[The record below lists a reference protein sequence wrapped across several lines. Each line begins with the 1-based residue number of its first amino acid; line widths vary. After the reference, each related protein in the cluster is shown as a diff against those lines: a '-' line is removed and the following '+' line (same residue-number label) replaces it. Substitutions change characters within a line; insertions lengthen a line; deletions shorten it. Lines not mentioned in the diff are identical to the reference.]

1 MGLFESFKRG
11 LAKTRDFWAAEWV
24 KTTASHGKFDQD
36 MLDELEELMVRA
48 DCGVAASEDV
58 AGYVKDYIKRTGDD
72 SHDGV
77 MNAVKER
84 IVEILGEK
92 QVIDIEDGK
101 LNIILMVGANGTG
114 KTTTAGKLALKY
126 KSEGKRVLLAAA
138 DTFRAAAV
146 DQLKEWGARTETAVI
161 SHEEGS
167 DPASV
172 VYDAVQAA
180 KARKTDVLIV
190 DTAGRLH
197 NKKNLMD
204 ELSKINRIIE
214 REAPD
219 ANKKSL
225 LIIDANTGQNGIDQ
239 ASVFKD
245 CASITGIVITKMDG
259 TSKGGIILSIR
270 DRLAL
275 PVKFIGL
282 GEKMDD
288 LEEFDLDKYLYGL
301 LIGDEEDE

>member
-1 MGLFESFKRG
+1 MGLLDSFKKG

-48 DCGVAASEDV
+48 DCGVPASEDV
-58 AGYVKDYIKRTGDD
+58 AEYVKDYIKRTGDD

-77 MNAVKER
+77 MAAVKTR
-84 IVEILGEK
+84 IVEILGDK
-92 QVIDIEDGK
+92 KVINIEPGK
-101 LNIILMVGANGTG
+101 LNILLMVGVNGTG
-114 KTTTAGKLALKY
+114 KTTTSGKLALKY
-126 KSEGKRVLLAAA
+126 KAEGKKVIMAAA

-146 DQLKEWGARTETAVI
+146 EQLKEWGLRTETAVI
-161 SHEEGS
+161 AHEEGS

-172 VYDAVQAA
+172 VYDAVAAA
-180 KARKTDVLIV
+180 KARKCDILIV

-204 ELSKINRIIE
+204 ELSKINRIID

-225 LIIDANTGQNGIDQ
+225 LIIDATTGQNAVLQTEAFSEAVNLDYLG
-239 ASVFKD
+239 
-245 CASITGIVITKMDG
+245 ITKLDG
-259 TSKGGIILSIR
+259 SAKGGVAIAVSY
-270 DRLAL
+270 LAKVPIVL
-275 PVKFIGL
+275 AGL
-282 GEKMDD
+282 GEGVEDLMD
-288 LEEFDLDKYLYGL
+288 FDPQAFADA
-301 LIGDEEDE
+301 LIDT

>member
-77 MNAVKER
+77 MNAVKAR

-101 LNIILMVGANGTG
+101 LNIILMVGVNGTG

-225 LIIDANTGQNGIDQ
+225 LIIDATTGQNAVLQTEAFSEAVSLDYLG
-239 ASVFKD
+239 
-245 CASITGIVITKMDG
+245 ITKLDG
-259 TSKGGIILSIR
+259 SAKGGVAIAVSY
-270 DRLAL
+270 LAKVPIVL
-275 PVKFIGL
+275 AGL
-282 GEKMDD
+282 GEGAEDLMD
-288 LEEFDLDKYLYGL
+288 FDPQAFADA
-301 LIGDEEDE
+301 LIDTNGDM

>member
-1 MGLFESFKRG
+1 MGLFDSFKKG

-48 DCGVAASEDV
+48 DCGVPASEDV
-58 AGYVKDYIKRTGDD
+58 IDYVKDYIKSTGDD
-72 SHDGV
+72 SNEGV
-77 MNAVKER
+77 MKAVKSR

-92 QVIDIEDGK
+92 KTIEIEPGK
-101 LNIILMVGANGTG
+101 LNIILMVGVNGTG

-126 KSEGKRVLLAAA
+126 KSEGKKVIMAAA

-146 DQLKEWGARTETAVI
+146 EQLKEWGKRTETAVI
-161 SHEEGS
+161 AHEEGS

-172 VYDAVQAA
+172 VFDAVAAA
-180 KARKTDVLIV
+180 KARNCDVLIV

-204 ELSKINRIIE
+204 ELSKINRIID

-219 ANKKSL
+219 ANKKSI
-225 LIIDANTGQNGIDQ
+225 LIIDATTGQNAVLQTEAFSEAVDLDYLG
-239 ASVFKD
+239 
-245 CASITGIVITKMDG
+245 ITKLDG
-259 TSKGGIILSIR
+259 SAKGGVAIAVSY
-270 DRLAL
+270 LAKVPIVL
-275 PVKFIGL
+275 AGL
-282 GEKMDD
+282 GEGVEDLMD
-288 LEEFDLDKYLYGL
+288 FDPQAFADA
-301 LIGDEEDE
+301 LIDT

>member
-1 MGLFESFKRG
+1 MGLFESFKKG

-77 MNAVKER
+77 MNAVKAR

-101 LNIILMVGANGTG
+101 LNIILMVGVNGTG

-225 LIIDANTGQNGIDQ
+225 LIIDATTGQNAVLQTEAFSEAVSLDYLG
-239 ASVFKD
+239 
-245 CASITGIVITKMDG
+245 ITKLDG
-259 TSKGGIILSIR
+259 SAKGGVAIAVSY
-270 DRLAL
+270 LAKVPIVL
-275 PVKFIGL
+275 AGL
-282 GEKMDD
+282 GEGAEDLMD
-288 LEEFDLDKYLYGL
+288 FDPQAFADA
-301 LIGDEEDE
+301 LIDTNGDM

>member
-1 MGLFESFKRG
+1 MGLFESFKKG

-24 KTTASHGKFDQD
+24 KTTASHGKFNQD

-48 DCGVAASEDV
+48 DCGVSAAEDV

-77 MNAVKER
+77 MNAVKAR

-92 QVIDIEDGK
+92 QVIDIADGK
-101 LNIILMVGANGTG
+101 LNIILMVGVNGTG

-225 LIIDANTGQNGIDQ
+225 LIIDATTGQNAVLQTEAFSEAVSLDYLG
-239 ASVFKD
+239 
-245 CASITGIVITKMDG
+245 ITKLDG
-259 TSKGGIILSIR
+259 SAKGGVAIAVSY
-270 DRLAL
+270 LAKVPIVL
-275 PVKFIGL
+275 AGL
-282 GEKMDD
+282 GEGAEDLMD
-288 LEEFDLDKYLYGL
+288 FDPQAFADA
-301 LIGDEEDE
+301 LIDTNGDM

>member
-1 MGLFESFKRG
+1 MGLFESFKKG

-36 MLDELEELMVRA
+36 MLDDLEELMVRA
-48 DCGVAASEDV
+48 DCGVPASEDV
-58 AGYVKDYIKRTGDD
+58 AEYVKDYIKTTGDD

-77 MNAVKER
+77 MTAVKKR

-92 QVIDIEDGK
+92 QTMEIVPGK
-101 LNIILMVGANGTG
+101 LNIILMVGVNGTG

-126 KSEGKRVLLAAA
+126 KAEGKKVIMAAA

-146 DQLKEWGARTETAVI
+146 EQLKEWGRRTETAVI
-161 SHEEGS
+161 AHEEGS

-172 VYDAVQAA
+172 VFDAVAAA
-180 KARKTDVLIV
+180 KARNCDVLIV

-204 ELSKINRIIE
+204 ELSKINRIID

-219 ANKKSL
+219 ASKKSI
-225 LIIDANTGQNGIDQ
+225 LIIDATTGQNAVLQTEAFSEAVKLDYLG
-239 ASVFKD
+239 
-245 CASITGIVITKMDG
+245 ITKLDG
-259 TSKGGIILSIR
+259 SAKGGVAIAVSY
-270 DRLAL
+270 LAKVPIVL
-275 PVKFIGL
+275 AGL
-282 GEKMDD
+282 GEGVEDLMD
-288 LEEFDLDKYLYGL
+288 FDPQAFADA
-301 LIGDEEDE
+301 LIDT